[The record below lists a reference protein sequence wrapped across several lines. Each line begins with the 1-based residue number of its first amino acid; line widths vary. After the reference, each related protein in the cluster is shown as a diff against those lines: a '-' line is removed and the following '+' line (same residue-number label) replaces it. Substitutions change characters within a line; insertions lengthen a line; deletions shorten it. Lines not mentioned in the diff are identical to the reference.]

1 MPKGIVKWF
10 NNTMK
15 YGFIISEEGKEIF
28 VHFSEIQMEG
38 YKTLKRGD
46 VVSYEIEETEKG
58 IKAVQVV
65 KVASAPAKKT
75 QEHNEERNHLRRS
88 A

>member
-46 VVSYEIEETEKG
+46 VVQYELEETEKG
-58 IKAVQVV
+58 VKAVQVL
-65 KVASAPAKKT
+65 KINGASSKKNSH
-75 QEHNEERNHLRRS
+75 QDDKNIRRS